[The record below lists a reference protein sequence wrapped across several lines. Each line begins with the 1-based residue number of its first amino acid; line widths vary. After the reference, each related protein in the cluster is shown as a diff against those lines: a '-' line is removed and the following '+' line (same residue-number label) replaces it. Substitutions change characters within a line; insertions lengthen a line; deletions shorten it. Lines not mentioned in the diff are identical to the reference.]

1 MADQGTEAHRLE
13 ENHPKVLLINV
24 EVLRVASVP
33 VESDLL
39 LIKNRIFD
47 QTVSNLTRSS
57 VENSHFGMNDLALS
71 PKWKE
76 SRVVAEVQLLRLEVV
91 PAAPPGGPMPGAP
104 ASAGPG
110 GQKRPGG
117 RPGGGG
123 RGPPGP
129 GAPMGGGL

>member
-76 SRVVAEVQLLRLEVV
+76 SRVVAEVQLHHNMMLSSVDRHV
-91 PAAPPGGPMPGAP
+91 
-104 ASAGPG
+104 ASGSASSSTST
-110 GQKRPGG
+110 KT
-117 RPGGGG
+117 
-123 RGPPGP
+123 
-129 GAPMGGGL
+129 